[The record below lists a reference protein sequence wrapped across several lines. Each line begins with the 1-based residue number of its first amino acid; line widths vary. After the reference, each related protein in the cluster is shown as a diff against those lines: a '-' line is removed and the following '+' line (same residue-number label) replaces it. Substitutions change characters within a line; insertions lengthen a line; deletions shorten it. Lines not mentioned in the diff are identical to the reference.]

1 LASIIGEVAFF
12 ELPCEPAQAAVVEIL
27 TSTSSCSAI
36 VVVDV
41 SKGTVNASHEVGYW
55 LSFFSCSHKSEIPLQ
70 VTVVGSHVDMLA
82 PTVDAQEMLRHI
94 CSEVSQSF
102 YNGNVMITG
111 SIALQLTS
119 ATLDTLNHHLEEMIA
134 LASRDSHGIMFNGAR
149 HLLRLLQMQ
158 LKGKS
163 MCQLSEVSELVA
175 AKRFYP
181 EGDPTKHLLV
191 YLRELDTQGFLHIVD
206 DKDNSL
212 LILNIAS
219 VLHTLSAQVE
229 ERASVGPST
238 TLHGKG
244 IITEESLRTIFPDI
258 LVTSLAKYL
267 TQLQLCLQVVNPG
280 HLHVISSELP
290 QSAVQQL
297 GVNSPII
304 FFPSFIHAENV
315 HCRKWM
321 KPNQVFFQGFVV
333 KVVGKHEYLPLRFFH
348 LLLLNVA
355 FPVAFPSSSTKS
367 QLDIQRCTLWKSG
380 IQWLVANG
388 IEVFIELA
396 KDQKRMVVAGRSAGD
411 DERECVSMLSAVME
425 EILEAKS
432 EFMNLDV
439 FLISPGE
446 LQEDIVPKND
456 AMQLFDMTEVQN
468 ALTRSYESIL
478 STDCSRVL
486 QLSHFSLLRTY
497 TFWNL
502 LFPLE
507 ARVVLSYL
515 EAVVSR
521 WRDIGKELGI
531 SLMVLGRIEQN
542 HAVDAIRCAQSMVCE
557 WLLKCPQLRPCWYCL
572 VKALESLGLDRVAET
587 ILNAADYGIQVR
599 VQKYLLESP
608 NSDIRFPF
616 LQSFAALV
624 KSRWTLFSPHLRLH
638 PREER
643 RGRGG
648 KKEILPLLE
657 EWKERTQATYGDL
670 LDFPYLLP
678 LPTVYPEC
686 LKLIADMHLLNVG
699 YF

>member
-1 LASIIGEVAFF
+1 
-12 ELPCEPAQAAVVEIL
+12 
-27 TSTSSCSAI
+27 
-36 VVVDV
+36 
-41 SKGTVNASHEVGYW
+41 
-55 LSFFSCSHKSEIPLQ
+55 
-70 VTVVGSHVDMLA
+70 
-82 PTVDAQEMLRHI
+82 
-94 CSEVSQSF
+94 
-102 YNGNVMITG
+102 MITG
-111 SIALQLTS
+111 STAVQLTV
-119 ATLDTLNHHLEEMIA
+119 ATVDSMNHHFKEMIA
-134 LASRDSHGIMFNGAR
+134 LAFRDNPGIMSNGAR
-149 HLLRLLQMQ
+149 YLLKLLQMH

-163 MCQLSEVSELVA
+163 ICQLSEVSELVA

-181 EGDPTKHLLV
+181 QGDPAEHLLV
-191 YLRELDTQGFLHIVD
+191 YLRELDTQGFLQIVD

-497 TFWNL
+497 TFW
-502 LFPLE
+502 
-507 ARVVLSYL
+507 S
-515 EAVVSR
+515 
-521 WRDIGKELGI
+521 
-531 SLMVLGRIEQN
+531 
-542 HAVDAIRCAQSMVCE
+542 
-557 WLLKCPQLRPCWYCL
+557 
-572 VKALESLGLDRVAET
+572 
-587 ILNAADYGIQVR
+587 
-599 VQKYLLESP
+599 
-608 NSDIRFPF
+608 
-616 LQSFAALV
+616 
-624 KSRWTLFSPHLRLH
+624 KS
-638 PREER
+638 
-643 RGRGG
+643 
-648 KKEILPLLE
+648 EI
-657 EWKERTQATYGDL
+657 
-670 LDFPYLLP
+670 
-678 LPTVYPEC
+678 
-686 LKLIADMHLLNVG
+686 
-699 YF
+699 